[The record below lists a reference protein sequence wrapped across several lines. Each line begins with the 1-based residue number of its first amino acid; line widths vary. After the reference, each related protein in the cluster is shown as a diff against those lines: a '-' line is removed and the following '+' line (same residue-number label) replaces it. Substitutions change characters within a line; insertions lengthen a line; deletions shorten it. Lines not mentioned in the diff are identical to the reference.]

1 MNLLIKFDKSYK
13 KIIDPYIDFG
23 ENLNEIKYKIKEK
36 LNIDLDKMNCE
47 LVKRETGTSFRMK
60 YHRDNYM
67 VRNIEGK
74 LVFIPFNNSKISKFS
89 LIWYKNEDFTGGSF
103 QFINSKQIVPKKN
116 MFIFFDSNQI
126 HCVNEQLSGTRII
139 ELYKFY

>member
-1 MNLLIKFDKSYK
+1 MNILFEFDKKYK
-13 KIIDPYIDFG
+13 KIINPYIDFG
-23 ENLNEIKYKIKEK
+23 ENLNEIKYKIKDK
-36 LNIDLDKMNCE
+36 HNIDLDKMNYE
-47 LVKRETGTSFRMK
+47 LIKRETSTNFRMK

-74 LVFIPFNNSKISKFS
+74 FVFIPFSNSKISKFS

-126 HCVNEQLSGTRII
+126 HCVNKQLSGTRII